1 MKKIAQI
8 ILAVAIVALVYVIY
22 DQISTPIKFD
32 DELKAK
38 KAQVIDRIKDIRTA
52 QRAFKSKYQRFTGSF
67 DTLTNFILQDTLE
80 LERKIVDED
89 DSVAMAQL
97 KKMGKKNVEKFKIAV
112 IDTIF
117 SPKRLSKQDVE
128 QLRYIPGTDDKAQY
142 IMEAG
147 IITTESKVVIPIV
160 ECRAPYKMFLDTVA
174 YRQEIINLI
183 DDEVNNFNRY
193 PGVKFG
199 SMEQVTGSNTP
210 QATNK
215 VSIQLT
221 LDGHS
226 FSAHGLDGE
235 FPGEE
240 PVEAELLTARTM
252 LVPEE
257 VLGTGDA
264 GTLLAANGMAPAA
277 EERAVCSL
285 PVQGIV
291 AVMAAHREAL
301 RQVEEKLG
309 DRIRYT
315 TPLLREVQAGTPT
328 VWAYRTAGLL
338 YIKVYDGSLRFA
350 GVIPAPDTADVCY
363 FTERLEKE
371 FALKSCELRISGD
384 DAKACGKLLKGY
396 FKRIVCE

>member
-22 DQISTPIKFD
+22 DQISIPIKFD

-67 DTLTNFILQDTLE
+67 DTLANFILQDTLE

-183 DDEVNNFNRY
+183 DDEENNFNRY

-199 SMEQVTGSNTP
+199 SMEAGN
-210 QATNK
+210 N
-215 VSIQLT
+215 
-221 LDGHS
+221 
-226 FSAHGLDGE
+226 
-235 FPGEE
+235 
-240 PVEAELLTARTM
+240 EAGNWE
-252 LVPEE
+252 
-257 VLGTGDA
+257 
-264 GTLLAANGMAPAA
+264 
-277 EERAVCSL
+277 
-285 PVQGIV
+285 
-291 AVMAAHREAL
+291 
-301 RQVEEKLG
+301 
-309 DRIRYT
+309 
-315 TPLLREVQAGTPT
+315 
-328 VWAYRTAGLL
+328 
-338 YIKVYDGSLRFA
+338 
-350 GVIPAPDTADVCY
+350 
-363 FTERLEKE
+363 
-371 FALKSCELRISGD
+371 
-384 DAKACGKLLKGY
+384 
-396 FKRIVCE
+396 

>member
-67 DTLTNFILQDTLE
+67 DTLANFILQDTLE

-117 SPKRLSKQDVE
+117 SPKKLSVE
-128 QLRYIPGTDDKAQY
+128 QVKQLRYIPGTDDKAQF

-147 IITTESKVVIPIV
+147 SAVASNVTVPIV
-160 ECRAPYKMFLDTVA
+160 ECRAPYKLFLDTVA

-183 DDEVNNFNRY
+183 DDEENNFNRY

-199 SMEQVTGSNTP
+199 SMEAGN
-210 QATNK
+210 N
-215 VSIQLT
+215 
-221 LDGHS
+221 
-226 FSAHGLDGE
+226 
-235 FPGEE
+235 
-240 PVEAELLTARTM
+240 EAGNWE
-252 LVPEE
+252 
-257 VLGTGDA
+257 
-264 GTLLAANGMAPAA
+264 
-277 EERAVCSL
+277 
-285 PVQGIV
+285 
-291 AVMAAHREAL
+291 
-301 RQVEEKLG
+301 
-309 DRIRYT
+309 
-315 TPLLREVQAGTPT
+315 
-328 VWAYRTAGLL
+328 
-338 YIKVYDGSLRFA
+338 
-350 GVIPAPDTADVCY
+350 
-363 FTERLEKE
+363 
-371 FALKSCELRISGD
+371 
-384 DAKACGKLLKGY
+384 
-396 FKRIVCE
+396 